1 MTTETH
7 IPASPKPAAVKFGTD
22 GWRGIIADDF
32 TYENVRVAARA
43 IAQYVLQEENPAA
56 GVCIGYDT
64 RFGSRSFAGI
74 VAEVVSS
81 AGIPVFLASKVTPTP
96 ELSFAVRGRKAA
108 GGVMI
113 TSSHNP
119 AEWNGVKY
127 KAHYGGSGKPSIIAA
142 IERHLYESAPVAP
155 SPAAIEVVDFAPPYI
170 AALESFVD
178 LPSIKASGFRFLID
192 SMYGAGQ
199 GYIAGIFDRAGI
211 PYVAIR
217 NEVNPAF
224 PGINPEP
231 ILPHIALTQQE
242 VVAEHCDAGL
252 VTDGDADRIGA
263 VDEHGN
269 VVDAHKIFAV
279 ILQWLLTRKGWPGD
293 VTRAFNTTKMLDR
306 IAAKYGRILHEH
318 GIGFKYVCDLM
329 LEKDILIGGEES
341 GGVGISRHLPERDG
355 LLNSLLL
362 ANVMADENKTLGQLV
377 AALQAEYGE
386 HQYGRID
393 MHITDEQKSSAIRRA
408 STVGLGEMAGRRV
421 LRTEDLDGIKFFLEE
436 PICKAK
442 PNAAETWLLLR
453 ASGTEPLLRVYC
465 ESCST
470 ESVSEILEAARR
482 FVLAGDAA

>member
-1 MTTETH
+1 MNEVT
-7 IPASPKPAAVKFGTD
+7 AVKFGTD

-32 TYENVRVAARA
+32 TYANVRVAARA
-43 IAQYVLQEENPAA
+43 IAHYVLAHEDAKA

-64 RFGSRSFAGI
+64 RFGSKSFARV
-74 VAEVVSS
+74 VAEVMAE
-81 AGIPVFLASKVTPTP
+81 AGIPVALASKITPTP

-127 KAHYGGSGKPSIIAA
+127 KASYGGSGKPSIIAS
-142 IERHLYESAPVAP
+142 IETYLGKELPKAAT
-155 SPAAIEVVDFAPPYI
+155 PAEIEEVDFSAPYI
-170 AALESFVD
+170 AALEAFVD
-178 LPSIKASGFRFLID
+178 LKAIKASGYRFLID
-192 SMYGAGQ
+192 TMYGAGK
-199 GYIAGIFDRAGI
+199 GYVAGIFERAGI
-211 PYVAIR
+211 PYVEFR
-217 NEVNPAF
+217 SELNPAF

-231 ILPHIALTQQE
+231 IMPHIAATRE
-242 VVAEHCDAGL
+242 AVVKEKCAAGL
-252 VTDGDADRIGA
+252 ITDGDADRIGS

-279 ILQWLLTRKGWPGD
+279 LLQWLLTRKDWPGD

-306 IAAKYGRILHEH
+306 IAAKYGRKLHEH

-329 LEKDILIGGEES
+329 LEHEILIGGEES
-341 GGVGISRHLPERDG
+341 GGVGISKHLPERDG

-362 ANVMADENKTLGQLV
+362 ANVMADEKKTLGELV

-386 HQYGRID
+386 HQYGRVD
-393 MHITDEQKSSAIRRA
+393 MHINDELKNSAIERA
-408 STVGLGEMAGRRV
+408 RAGVSDIAGLKV
-421 LRTEDLDGIKFFLEE
+421 LRIETLDGIKFYLEN
-436 PICKAK
+436 PACAGK

-465 ESCST
+465 ESCSQ
-470 ESVSEILEAARR
+470 ESVEMVLKAAQA
-482 FVLAGDAA
+482 FVMAGAK

>member
-1 MTTETH
+1 MSTV
-7 IPASPKPAAVKFGTD
+7 VKFGTD

-32 TYENVRVAARA
+32 TYANVRVAAQA
-43 IAQYVLQEENPAA
+43 IAHYVIEHEDTKA

-64 RFGSRSFAGI
+64 RFGSRSFARI
-74 VAEVVSS
+74 VAEVLAG
-81 AGIPVFLASKVTPTP
+81 AGIPVALASKVTPTP

-127 KAHYGGSGKPSIIAA
+127 KASYGGSGSPAIIAS
-142 IERHLYESAPVAP
+142 IESYLEKPLPLAATPAP
-155 SPAAIEVVDFAPPYI
+155 IEEVDFSPPYI
-170 AALESFVD
+170 AALEAFVD
-178 LPSIKASGFRFLID
+178 LKAIKTSGYRFLID
-192 SMYGAGQ
+192 TMYGAGK
-199 GYIAGIFDRAGI
+199 GYIAGIFERAGI
-211 PYVAIR
+211 PYVEFR
-217 NEVNPAF
+217 SETNPAF

-231 ILPHIALTQQE
+231 ILPHIAATQKA

-252 VTDGDADRIGA
+252 ITDGDADRIGA

-279 ILQWLLTRKGWPGD
+279 ILQWLLKRKHWPGD

-306 IAAKYGRILHEH
+306 IVAKHGRKLIEH
-318 GIGFKYVCDLM
+318 GIGFKYVVDLM
-329 LEKDILIGGEES
+329 LEREILIGGEES

-355 LLNSLLL
+355 LLNSLLI
-362 ANVMADENKTLGQLV
+362 ANVMADEHKTLGELV
-377 AALQAEYGE
+377 AALQEEYGE

-393 MHITDEQKSSAIRRA
+393 MHISEELKQSAIRRA
-408 STVGLGEMAGRRV
+408 KAGVNEMAGLKV
-421 LRTEDLDGIKFFLEE
+421 LRVETLDGIKFFLENHA
-436 PICKAK
+436 CAGK

-470 ESVSEILEAARR
+470 ESVQQVLEAARE
-482 FVLAGDAA
+482 FVLQGDSK

>member
-1 MTTETH
+1 LSTV
-7 IPASPKPAAVKFGTD
+7 VKFGTD

-43 IAQYVLQEENPAA
+43 IAHYVIEHEDAKA

-64 RFGSRSFAGI
+64 RFGSRSFARV
-74 VAEVVSS
+74 VAEVLAGS
-81 AGIPVFLASKVTPTP
+81 GIPVALANKVTPTP

-127 KAHYGGSGKPSIIAA
+127 KASYGGSGSPAIIAS
-142 IERHLYESAPVAP
+142 IESYLEKPLPLAST
-155 SPAAIEVVDFAPPYI
+155 PALIEEVDFSAPYI
-170 AALESFVD
+170 AALEAFVD
-178 LPSIKASGFRFLID
+178 LKAIKASGYRFLID
-192 SMYGAGQ
+192 TMYGAGK
-199 GYIAGIFDRAGI
+199 GYIAGIFTRAGI
-211 PYVAIR
+211 PFVEFR
-217 NEVNPAF
+217 SETNPAF

-231 ILPHIALTQQE
+231 ILPHIAATQKA
-242 VVAEHCDAGL
+242 VVAEHCDASL
-252 VTDGDADRIGA
+252 ITDGDADRIGS

-269 VVDAHKIFAV
+269 VVDAHKIYAV
-279 ILQWLLTRKGWPGD
+279 LLQWLLKRKQWPGD

-306 IAAKYGRILHEH
+306 IAANYGRKLIEH
-318 GIGFKYVCDLM
+318 GIGFKYVVDLM
-329 LEKDILIGGEES
+329 LEREILIGGEES

-355 LLNSLLL
+355 LLNSLLI
-362 ANVMADENKTLGQLV
+362 ANVMADEHKTLGELV
-377 AALQAEYGE
+377 AALQDEYGE

-393 MHITDEQKSSAIRRA
+393 MHISEELKQSAIRRA
-408 STVGLGEMAGRRV
+408 GAGLIEMAGLKV
-421 LRTEDLDGIKFFLEE
+421 LRTETLDGIKFFLEN
-436 PICKAK
+436 PACAGR

-470 ESVSEILEAARR
+470 ESVQQVLEAART
-482 FVLAGDAA
+482 FVLRGDAK